1 MEINEN
7 TNFGFVPSVMDGT
20 EWIFSSTPEMKLP
33 TKYNYKA
40 FLPTVIDQG
49 SLSIC
54 VPCSCSAYLN
64 WKANLAEG
72 MNHRD
77 NKVALMDIYGI
88 KTNVGDGMSFKEA
101 LHYLRHEGV
110 RSNIGLLKINSYG
123 KITSPI
129 SLRYALI
136 MNGPCLGALPV
147 YSSDC
152 DFWNKKPGQSL
163 CGYHAIS
170 IVGYDED
177 GFIIRNSWG
186 RSFCDDGYTHIP
198 IEEFNKII
206 EAWTIID

>member
-1 MEINEN
+1 MQIYDD
-7 TNFGFVPSVMDGT
+7 TNFGFVPSQMDGT
-20 EWIFSSTPEMKLP
+20 EWVFSSPAGTKLP
-33 TKYNYKA
+33 KKYTYRPY
-40 FLPTVIDQG
+40 LPTVIDQG

-64 WKANLAEG
+64 WKQNLKDGSAI
-72 MNHRD
+72 D
-77 NKVALMDIYGI
+77 NKVALMDIYSI
-88 KTNVGDGMSFKEA
+88 RTNPGDGMSFKEA

-110 RSNIGLLKINSYG
+110 RSKADQLKINSYG
-123 KITSPI
+123 MIKNPFD
-129 SLRYALI
+129 LRAALV

-147 YSSDC
+147 YSDNC

-186 RSFCDDGYTHIP
+186 RSFCDQGYTHISH
-198 IEEFNKII
+198 EDFGKLLEL
-206 EAWTIID
+206 WTIID